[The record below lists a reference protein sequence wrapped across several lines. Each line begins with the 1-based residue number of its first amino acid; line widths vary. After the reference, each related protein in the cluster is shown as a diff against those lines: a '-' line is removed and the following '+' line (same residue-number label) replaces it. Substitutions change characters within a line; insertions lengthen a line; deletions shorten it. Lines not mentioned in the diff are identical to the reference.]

1 MSHAVAMQGG
11 SVFAMTM
18 AKCSKMFMNQ
28 QIKKKKNW
36 GNIFTCKS
44 LIIEINKRYDS

>member
-28 QIKKKKNW
+28 QIEKKKKL
-36 GNIFTCKS
+36 GKYFHM
-44 LIIEINKRYDS
+44 